1 MAAPPSKAPAKGGL
15 ALDAALTSATG
26 PVTTE
31 QVVELQRL
39 AGNQA
44 VAALMATQRRPLAA
58 LPLPARSAQ
67 PAAREVVVSR
77 DACCK
82 SCAGGGGCESAT
94 ADDRETPTVQ
104 RLSWNDVTNAA
115 SNVGRGVANAASSA
129 AGAVGNAARGA
140 AGAVGNAARSAVGAA
155 SNAAR
160 SAVGAASNAA
170 RSVVGGLANAGRA
183 IGGAAASLV
192 PDWVK
197 NLFSSAPA
205 QSDQQKARADQ
216 QTSHASR
223 EAETTEQKEKTKA
236 QAAAKSNAKSADQR
250 LEHQNTQM
258 TTGYADT
265 DRRSAVI
272 KGAAVGTLTTLGV
285 VAAPALVPFVNP
297 AIALARPAV
306 LDAAAARIG
315 SAGAQVAGAV
325 GQGVAPGL
333 RQAGS
338 AFDGYTWNCD
348 FAEIAS
354 RAGNVGRG
362 VFNAAV
368 GLADVASQGRASKAL
383 AFASNL
389 AGKVRSVG
397 DTVKGKVRAYAGRL
411 KTFLGDKIRPVMDAA
426 KALGSRVKAGVERVA
441 GQVRQFAGQARDLA
455 VSTFNAAKA
464 RVTERV
470 QAIGA
475 GLRNAGTALM
485 GKIRQGLQIA
495 GAVIDI
501 LFPGARGLLAKIQ
514 AGIEA
519 GLAKAR
525 ALAQTV
531 KAKLIAAKDNVVA
544 FVKAKADEALRNAI
558 RLGQKIGE
566 KLSKAKKWILDHKAQ
581 IIMAIPGGPM
591 IAAIGGAAMFIGGK
605 VRQAAAAVAKK
616 ASGVACAAA
625 EVGGGPCVNQYLPNP
640 GAGQSASI
648 TMSSTMDV
656 TLPLHE
662 IGVPCSVK
670 LGKGAEV
677 TIKRSGDTF
686 TVGIKG
692 DSSATAVENLEASA
706 SGTASVALPSGG
718 SGSVWK
724 RLGGAADNA
733 PGQLAGPATPALA
746 GKTDLGSAAKAAAG
760 AAAPTASQ
768 VGGQAAGGTGA
779 GGSAGAGSPGA
790 SFEAGV
796 KGTLEQE
803 YKFDAKGNACNG
815 LGGMLALTAGLG
827 VASRLPEPLSSLA
840 NAGVQSGFLP
850 QLQSSTF
857 TSSAQG
863 SASIKLFEAGGAA
876 SAVKITAE
884 LSAAAGR
891 RRANEEDDKV
901 GARKGAAGADGFIDE
916 LTLAGKL
923 AVEGSL
929 TIPGMGPISGLSASI
944 TPEVS
949 VALTLL
955 YHQGRGRIEPE
966 KAEAKLKIDGKAGQI
981 DLSALALLLPGP
993 GGSVAVD
1000 RLRRFAQSDGEASVS
1015 IKTSIAVNNL
1025 DALYVDMEKY
1035 FASPDTV
1042 TVGGTI
1048 DLVKKHL
1055 GEGLKRETTVTVT
1068 RTSTTS
1074 VALGGQV
1081 TAEGATIGGNVGASL
1096 AMGVETQIYPAT

>member
-1 MAAPPSKAPAKGGL
+1 MSATVAPPSKAPAKGGL

-26 PVTTE
+26 PVTAE

-44 VAALMATQRRPLAA
+44 VATLLATQRRPLA
-58 LPLPARSAQ
+58 PLPPPVRSA
-67 PAAREVVVSR
+67 PSVAREVVVSR
-77 DACCK
+77 DACCD
-82 SCAGGGGCESAT
+82 SCAGGGGCESASKDEPD
-94 ADDRETPTVQ
+94 APTVQ

-115 SNVGRGVANAASSA
+115 SNVGRGVSNAASSA
-129 AGAVGNAARGA
+129 AGAVGNAARNA
-140 AGAVGNAARSAVGAA
+140 AGAVGNVAR
-155 SNAAR
+155 N
-160 SAVGAASNAA
+160 AVGAASNAA

-205 QSDQQKARADQ
+205 QSEQQKARADQ

-223 EAETTEQKEKTKA
+223 EAETTEQREKAKA
-236 QAAAKSNAKSADQR
+236 QAATNSNAKSAEKG
-250 LEHQNTQM
+250 LEQQDTRM

-265 DRRSAVI
+265 DRRTAII
-272 KGAAVGTLTTLGV
+272 KGAAVGGLTTLGA
-285 VAAPALVPFVNP
+285 VAAPALAPFVNP
-297 AIALARPAV
+297 AIALARPAA

-315 SAGAQVAGAV
+315 NAGAQVAGAV
-325 GQGVAPGL
+325 GKGVAPGL
-333 RQAGS
+333 RQASG

-397 DTVKGKVRAYAGRL
+397 ETVKGKVRGYAGRL

-426 KALGSRVKAGVERVA
+426 KALGTRVKAGVDRVT

-455 VSTFNAAKA
+455 VKTFNAAKQ
-464 RVTERV
+464 RVSERV

-475 GLRNAGTALM
+475 GLRSAGSALM
-485 GKIRQGLQIA
+485 ERIGQAIKIA
-495 GAVIDI
+495 GAVIDV
-501 LFPGARGLLAKIQ
+501 LYPFARPLLEKIRG
-514 AGIEA
+514 GIEA

-525 ALAQTV
+525 ALATTV
-531 KAKLIAAKDNVVA
+531 KARLIAAKDNVVA
-544 FVKAKADEALRNAI
+544 FVKAKADQALRNAI

-566 KLSKAKKWILDHKAQ
+566 KLAKAKKWILDHKAQ

-733 PGQLAGPATPALA
+733 PGQLAAGPATPALA
-746 GKTDLGSAAKAAAG
+746 GKTDLGSAAKAAA
-760 AAAPTASQ
+760 PTASQ
-768 VGGQAAGGTGA
+768 VGGQAAGGTAA

-790 SFEAGV
+790 SFDAGV

-891 RRANEEDDKV
+891 RRANEDDDKV

-929 TIPGMGPISGLSASI
+929 TIPGMGPIAGLSASI

-1000 RLRRFAQSDGEASVS
+1000 RLRRFAQADGEASVS

-1074 VALGGQV
+1074 VAVGGQV

-1096 AMGVETQIYPAT
+1096 ALGVETQIYPAT